1 MIFVAAGTQDG
12 RELAG
17 FLLEKGQ
24 RVTASVVSRYG
35 EELLSRYPGIC
46 INDRPLDEA
55 ALADYCRAHGI
66 AVFVDASHPYATNI
80 SENAMR
86 ACRACGIPYIRYE
99 RQSAPL
105 AYTKAHYV
113 ADYEE
118 AAKVAASLGKH
129 VFLTT
134 GSHNLKAFTEAPALQ
149 DCVLTARVLPDP
161 KVVEECTALGLRP
174 SQIVAL
180 QGPFSE
186 VLNEELYKKYEADV
200 VVTKNGGTVG
210 GADTKFAA
218 AMKLGLPLVIVERPR
233 IAYDNMA
240 QTFVEV
246 LEFIVQKRKD
256 K

>member
-66 AVFVDASHPYATNI
+66 AVFVDASHPYAANI
-80 SENAMR
+80 SENAMN

-99 RQSAPL
+99 RQSVPL

-240 QTFVEV
+240 QTFAEV

>member
-24 RVTASVVSRYG
+24 SVTASVVSRYG
-35 EELLSRYPGIC
+35 EELLSRYPGIV

-55 ALADYCRAHGI
+55 ALAEYCRAHGV
-66 AVFVDASHPYATNI
+66 AVFVDASHPYAANI

-105 AYTKAHYV
+105 DYEKAHYV
-113 ADYEE
+113 ANYEE
-118 AAKVAASLGKH
+118 AAKVAADLGRNI
-129 VFLTT
+129 FLTT
-134 GSHNLKAFTEAPALQ
+134 GSHNLKAFTEAPALKK
-149 DCVLTARVLPDP
+149 CVLTARVLPAP
-161 KVVEECTALGLRP
+161 EVIEECTALGFRP
-174 SQIVAL
+174 SHIVAL

-186 VLNEELYKKYEADV
+186 ALNEELYKKYEADV

-240 QTFVEV
+240 QTFEEILAFVHKAE
-246 LEFIVQKRKD
+246 K
-256 K
+256 